1 MGNIQNHC
9 LEAEQA
15 VLGGLLVDNPKWPLI
30 TDILDIHDFYQ
41 PQNQIIFKTIKVL
54 ASNQTPFDTVTV
66 TDHLKDN
73 GKLQEVGTEATLYEL
88 ALNTPSTANI
98 ETYAQIVKTK
108 STERAIAN
116 IVAEIQSD
124 LENSS
129 NASRAELTKKISKLL
144 ELSLHRESRKLY
156 LPLALPLFLGKDI
169 PPRKLIMEP
178 WLPEQ
183 GIAMIYAPRGI
194 GKTYF
199 ALNISIAIATGQS
212 LFDWQVPLAKRVLYL
227 DGEMSAADMQARLK
241 NILQTQ
247 QAEITENFSL
257 LTPDLQDFGM
267 PDLSTIEGQ
276 SFLNPIVEDFDLL
289 VIDNL
294 ATLCRSG
301 KENETEGWRPVQEW
315 LLTLRRKGKTV
326 ILIHHAGK
334 SGSQRG
340 SSAKEDIIDTVISL
354 RRPTQYEK
362 ERDGDAFE
370 LHFEKHR
377 GFSAVDAKAILI
389 EQIKQDDGTFQ
400 WLSKPL
406 EQSTY
411 EKVITL
417 TQEGLKPFEITQE
430 LEINKSTVS
439 RHLKAA
445 REKGELLI

>member
-1 MGNIQNHC
+1 MNTTNYCHD
-9 LEAEQA
+9 AEQA
-15 VLGGLLVDNPKWPLI
+15 VIGGLLKDNPKWPLI
-30 TDILDIHDFYQ
+30 ADTLDTHDFFHRTHQ
-41 PQNQIIFKTIKVL
+41 VVFNAIKIC
-54 ASNQTPFDTVTV
+54 AKNNAPFDPITIS
-66 TDHLKDN
+66 DQLKEH
-73 GKLQEVGTEATLYEL
+73 GKLSEIGSEASLFDL
-88 ALNTPSTANI
+88 ALNTLSTANI

-116 IVAEIQSD
+116 AVAEIQSD
-124 LENSS
+124 LENNSHTS
-129 NASRAELTKKISKLL
+129 KAELTKKISKLL

-156 LPLALPLFLGKDI
+156 LPLSLPLFLGKDI
-169 PPRKLIMEP
+169 PPRKLIMVP

-199 ALNISIAIATGQS
+199 ALNIGIAIATGKD

-227 DGEMSAADMQARLK
+227 DGEMSAADMQSRLN

-247 QAEITENFSL
+247 KADMTDNFSL

-276 SFLNPIVEDFDLL
+276 SFINPIIEEFDIV

-301 KENETEGWRPVQEW
+301 KENETESWRPVQEW
-315 LLTLRRKGKTV
+315 LLSLRRKGKTV
-326 ILIHHAGK
+326 VLIHHAGK
-334 SGSQRG
+334 NGSQRG

-354 RRPTQYEK
+354 RRPTQYEM

-377 GFSAVDAKAILI
+377 GFSATEAKAVLI
-389 EQIKQDDGTFQ
+389 EQIKQDDGTFK

-411 EKVITL
+411 EKVVVL

-439 RHLKAA
+439 RHLKTA
-445 REKGELLI
+445 RERGEPLG